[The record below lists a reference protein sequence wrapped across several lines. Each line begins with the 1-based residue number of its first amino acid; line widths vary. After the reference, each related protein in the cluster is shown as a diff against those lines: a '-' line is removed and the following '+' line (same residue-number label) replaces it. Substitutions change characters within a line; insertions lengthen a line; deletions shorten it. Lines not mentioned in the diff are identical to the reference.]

1 MTVKPAD
8 VRQELA
14 FSDDALPDA
23 IDDVDTFLQGLI
35 DRETLRVEDEI
46 DVSLGVETVTE
57 QTSRPASVDGVFLPL
72 DNRPVQ
78 SVVDVTIDTDRVS
91 GPAVTADDYIVE
103 ETHIELEPEA
113 DRNRWPTKRRSITVE
128 YEHGYPDGDVPAPID
143 GAIIG
148 LVRHAITEIEAD
160 GVESESIAGQSVN
173 YELGEDVVARHLYRA
188 KQFDEPSFYGGTQ
201 VI

>member
-1 MTVKPAD
+1 MTVTPAD
-8 VRQELA
+8 VREELA
-14 FSDDALPDA
+14 VSDDALPDA
-23 IDDVDTFLQGLI
+23 IDDVDGFLQGLI
-35 DRETLRVEDEI
+35 DRETLRVSDEI
-46 DVSLGVETVTE
+46 DVVLGTETTTE

-78 SVVDVTIDTDRVS
+78 SVVDVTIDTDRAS

-103 ETHIELEPEA
+103 DTHLELEPEA
-113 DRNRWPTKRRSITVE
+113 DRNRWPTERRSITVE
-128 YEHGYPDGDVPAPID
+128 YEHGYPEADVPGPIEA
-143 GAIIG
+143 AIIG

-160 GVESESIAGQSVN
+160 GVSSESIDGQSVN

>member
-1 MTVKPAD
+1 MITPAD
-8 VRQELA
+8 VREELA
-14 FSDDALPDA
+14 YSDDAVPDA
-23 IDDVDTFLQGLI
+23 IDDVDGFLQGLI
-35 DRETLRVEDEI
+35 DRETLRVSDEI

-72 DNRPVQ
+72 SNRPIQ

-91 GPAVTADDYIVE
+91 GDDVTADDYIVT
-103 ETHIELEPEA
+103 ETHLELDPEA

-148 LVRHAITEIEAD
+148 LVRHAITEIEGD
-160 GVESESIAGQSVN
+160 GVNSESIDGQSVD
-173 YELGEDVVARHLYRA
+173 YELGEDVVARHLHRA
-188 KQFDEPSFYGGTQ
+188 NQFDEPSFYGGTQ

>member
-8 VRQELA
+8 VREELA

-23 IDDVDTFLQGLI
+23 IDDVDDFLEGLI
-35 DRETLRVEDEI
+35 ERETLRVSDEI
-46 DVSLGVETVTE
+46 DVSLGVEPTTE

-78 SVVDVTIDTDRVS
+78 SVVDVTIDTDRAS

-103 ETHIELEPEA
+103 STHLELEPEA
-113 DRNRWPTKRRSITVE
+113 DRNRWPTDRRSITVE
-128 YEHGYPDGDVPAPID
+128 YEHGYPEGDIPEPID
-143 GAIIG
+143 AAIIG
-148 LVRHAITEIEAD
+148 LVRHAITEIEGD
-160 GVESESIAGQSVN
+160 GVDTESIAGQSVN

>member
-1 MTVKPAD
+1 MTVTPAD

-14 FSDDALPDA
+14 VSDDALPDA
-23 IDDVDTFLQGLI
+23 IDDVDGFLQRLI
-35 DRETLRVEDEI
+35 DRETLRVSDEI

-78 SVVDVTIDTDRVS
+78 SVTSVDIDTDRAS
-91 GPAVTADDYIVE
+91 GPAVTADDVIVE
-103 ETHIELEPEA
+103 DTHLELEPEA
-113 DRNRWPTKRRSITVE
+113 DRNRWPTDRRSITVE
-128 YEHGYPDGDVPAPID
+128 YEHGYPEADVPEPID
-143 GAIIG
+143 AAIIG
-148 LVRHAITEIEAD
+148 LVRHAITEIEGD
-160 GVESESIAGQSVN
+160 GVDTESIAGQSVN
-173 YELGEDVVARHLYRA
+173 YELGEAVVARHLYRA

>member
-1 MTVKPAD
+1 MTVTPAD
-8 VRQELA
+8 VREELA

-23 IDDVDTFLQGLI
+23 IDDVDGFLEGLI

-46 DVSLGVETVTE
+46 DVVLGTETTTE
-57 QTSRPASVDGVFLPL
+57 QTSRPESVDGVFLPL

-78 SVVDVTIDTDRVS
+78 SVTSVDIDTDRAS
-91 GPAVTADDYIVE
+91 GPAVTADDFIVE
-103 ETHIELEPEA
+103 ETHLELEPET
-113 DRNRWPTKRRSITVE
+113 DRNRWPTDRRSITVE
-128 YEHGYPDGDVPAPID
+128 YEHGYPEADVPEPID
-143 GAIIG
+143 AAIIG
-148 LVRHAITEIEAD
+148 LVRHAITEIEGD
-160 GVESESIAGQSVN
+160 GVDTESIAGQSVT

>member
-1 MTVKPAD
+1 MTVTPAD
-8 VRQELA
+8 VREELA

-23 IDDVDTFLQGLI
+23 IDDVDAFLQRLI
-35 DRETLRVEDEI
+35 DRETLRVGDEI

-78 SVVDVTIDTDRVS
+78 SVTSVDIDTDRAS

-103 ETHIELEPEA
+103 DTHLELAPEA
-113 DRNRWPTKRRSITVE
+113 DRNRWPTERRSITVE
-128 YEHGYPDGDVPAPID
+128 YEHGYPDGDVPGPIEA
-143 GAIIG
+143 AIIG
-148 LVRHAITEIEAD
+148 LVRHAITEIEGD
-160 GVESESIAGQSVN
+160 GVESESIAGQSVD